1 MREIEAIVNELVPEL
16 DSGYYYTGLSG
27 AYDVVY
33 VPKKGFAKL
42 RLIRK
47 SERPEVDGRVRNV
60 QDVILLLQ
68 EEIPARVTD
77 VNVVVSNGGIDKMLS
92 YATGGAGLVIEVF
105 GEDFDDVLQSATTVS
120 EILSKDPGI
129 YKTGMN
135 VVTTEYEVI
144 NELTLRYL
152 NYLGITPFE
161 AGVTSRIIFN
171 GMEVGQFNEDGKN
184 YTINLVSNVAGER
197 ITDDILNKI
206 RIKNRQNDFISFENI
221 SQMQIE
227 KTVDQIPHIDRMKSI
242 VVTGYQRD
250 PDIKAIGD
258 RFATKMNEIVLPGD
272 VQWKIGGSSE
282 LLTSSLDSLVKVLLI
297 AIYLVYVVMVVQFE
311 RFIQPFIILGSIPF
325 VVIGVALTLFLTNTQ
340 ISLVSML
347 GIIALAG
354 TVVNN
359 AIVLVDFTNLLRRD
373 YNMELMDAVYKGAA
387 SRFKPIMMT
396 TLTTILGV
404 IPMAFGGGEGAEIYA
419 PLGLTIGSGLITS
432 TAVTLF
438 IIPMLYA
445 TVEKRMENRKQKKK
459 IAISGEASK

>member
-1 MREIEAIVNELVPEL
+1 M
-16 DSGYYYTGLSG
+16 
-27 AYDVVY
+27 
-33 VPKKGFAKL
+33 
-42 RLIRK
+42 
-47 SERPEVDGRVRNV
+47 
-60 QDVILLLQ
+60 
-68 EEIPARVTD
+68 
-77 VNVVVSNGGIDKMLS
+77 
-92 YATGGAGLVIEVF
+92 
-105 GEDFDDVLQSATTVS
+105 
-120 EILSKDPGI
+120 
-129 YKTGMN
+129 
-135 VVTTEYEVI
+135 
-144 NELTLRYL
+144 
-152 NYLGITPFE
+152 
-161 AGVTSRIIFN
+161 
-171 GMEVGQFNEDGKN
+171 
-184 YTINLVSNVAGER
+184 VSNVAGER

-258 RFATKMNEIVLPGD
+258 RFAAKMNEIVLPGD

-359 AIVLVDFTNLLRRD
+359 AIVLVDYINFLRD
-373 YNMELMDAVYKGAA
+373 EKGMELRPAIIAGCQN
-387 SRFKPIMMT
+387 RLRPILMT
-396 TLTTILGV
+396 TLTTLFGV
-404 IPMAFGGGEGAEIYA
+404 LPLAFSKGNGAEVYA
-419 PLGLTIGSGLITS
+419 PLGQAIFGGLLTSTLITL
-432 TAVTLF
+432 VL
-438 IIPMLYA
+438 IPILYEGLEIRKLRRIKA
-445 TVEKRMENRKQKKK
+445 ENEAEK
-459 IAISGEASK
+459 

>member
-1 MREIEAIVNELVPEL
+1 
-16 DSGYYYTGLSG
+16 
-27 AYDVVY
+27 
-33 VPKKGFAKL
+33 
-42 RLIRK
+42 
-47 SERPEVDGRVRNV
+47 
-60 QDVILLLQ
+60 
-68 EEIPARVTD
+68 
-77 VNVVVSNGGIDKMLS
+77 
-92 YATGGAGLVIEVF
+92 
-105 GEDFDDVLQSATTVS
+105 
-120 EILSKDPGI
+120 
-129 YKTGMN
+129 
-135 VVTTEYEVI
+135 
-144 NELTLRYL
+144 
-152 NYLGITPFE
+152 
-161 AGVTSRIIFN
+161 
-171 GMEVGQFNEDGKN
+171 
-184 YTINLVSNVAGER
+184 
-197 ITDDILNKI
+197 
-206 RIKNRQNDFISFENI
+206 
-221 SQMQIE
+221 
-227 KTVDQIPHIDRMKSI
+227 
-242 VVTGYQRD
+242 
-250 PDIKAIGD
+250 
-258 RFATKMNEIVLPGD
+258 MNEIVLPGD

>member
-1 MREIEAIVNELVPEL
+1 MESVLKSKVSI
-16 DSGYYYTGLSG
+16 
-27 AYDVVY
+27 
-33 VPKKGFAKL
+33 
-42 RLIRK
+42 K
-47 SERPEVDGRVRNV
+47 SENEQLEKVLTRLFSGVKISYKIAGKSIALNIEKKTGTKKAENADSKVSGLIIDSKGLPVIGAVISVKGGNEYVVAGNDGSYSINASEEDVLVANSVGYKTAEFPVVGRSVVDMTLEEDV
-60 QDVILLLQ
+60 Q
-68 EEIPARVTD
+68 
-77 VNVVVSNGGIDKMLS
+77 ML
-92 YATGGAGLVIEVF
+92 
-105 GEDFDDVLQSATTVS
+105 DDV
-120 EILSKDPGI
+120 
-129 YKTGMN
+129 
-135 VVTTEYEVI
+135 
-144 NELTLRYL
+144 
-152 NYLGITPFE
+152 
-161 AGVTSRIIFN
+161 
-171 GMEVGQFNEDGKN
+171 
-184 YTINLVSNVAGER
+184 
-197 ITDDILNKI
+197 
-206 RIKNRQNDFISFENI
+206 
-221 SQMQIE
+221 
-227 KTVDQIPHIDRMKSI
+227 

-258 RFATKMNEIVLPGD
+258 RFAAKMNEIVLPGD

>member
-1 MREIEAIVNELVPEL
+1 MSETIETVNFEP
-16 DSGYYYTGLSG
+16 G
-27 AYDVVY
+27 
-33 VPKKGFAKL
+33 KKHYMSWPVIA
-42 RLIRK
+42 LI
-47 SERPEVDGRVRNV
+47 DF
-60 QDVILLLQ
+60 
-68 EEIPARVTD
+68 VT
-77 VNVVVSNGGIDKMLS
+77 I
-92 YATGGAGLVIEVF
+92 
-105 GEDFDDVLQSATTVS
+105 
-120 EILSKDPGI
+120 
-129 YKTGMN
+129 
-135 VVTTEYEVI
+135 
-144 NELTLRYL
+144 
-152 NYLGITPFE
+152 
-161 AGVTSRIIFN
+161 
-171 GMEVGQFNEDGKN
+171 
-184 YTINLVSNVAGER
+184 
-197 ITDDILNKI
+197 
-206 RIKNRQNDFISFENI
+206 ISFENI

-227 KTVDQIPHIDRMKSI
+227 KTVDQIPRIDRMKSI

-258 RFATKMNEIVLPGD
+258 RFAAQMNEIVLPGD

-387 SRFKPIMMT
+387 SRFKPI
-396 TLTTILGV
+396 
-404 IPMAFGGGEGAEIYA
+404 
-419 PLGLTIGSGLITS
+419 LGLTIGSGLITS

-445 TVEKRMENRKQKKK
+445 TVEKRLENRKQKKK